1 MNKKE
6 KMKTLFNTMI
16 TGMALAILLFS
27 CKKEGKQG
35 PQGPQGP
42 AGNPGEVVGSGEPGE
57 VRAYIFKKPLVW
69 QYHVSGGSA
78 WLVENGFTREPQDYE
93 FLFEEGVVN
102 GEDVVLTYLELTSGS
117 NAFST
122 QLTYTFQVPATTR
135 LESYRVVHYESF
147 REGYYFKIRG
157 DVISTTTP
165 YYQVKSLRVIVI
177 PPANTG
183 SVGGRYAQSLQ
194 QLSLA
199 EVMEKYHLKDSD
211 FKTFGK

>member
-1 MNKKE
+1 
-6 KMKTLFNTMI
+6 MKTLFNTMI

-42 AGNPGEVVGSGEPGE
+42 AGNPGEVVGSGEAGE
-57 VRAYIFKKPLVW
+57 VNAYVFKKPLAW
-69 QYHVSGGSA
+69 KYHQSGGSA
-78 WLVENGFTREPQDYE
+78 WLVDNGFTREPQDYE
-93 FLFEEGVVN
+93 FSLEQEVV
-102 GEDVVLTYLELTSGS
+102 GEEDVVLTYLELTSGS
-117 NAFST
+117 NTFST

-135 LESYRVVHYESF
+135 LESYRVLPDGSLLQGYHF
-147 REGYYFKIRG
+147 RIRG
-157 DVISTTTP
+157 DVISTKTP

-194 QLSLA
+194 QLSLKEA
-199 EVMEKYHLKDSD
+199 MERYHLKDSD
-211 FKTFGK
+211 FKTF